1 MKLSDY
7 VFRYLGQKGVRD
19 VFMLSGG
26 GCMHLVDS
34 LGRSGINYVCCLHE
48 QAAGIAAVAYSQY
61 TNGLGVSLVT
71 TGPGG
76 TNAVT
81 AVAGAW
87 TDSVPLLVLSGQV
100 KRNDLSSKAG
110 TRTLGFQEI
119 DIVSVVS
126 PITKYAVTV
135 EDPAEIRYHLDK
147 AVYEATHGRPGPVW
161 IDIPLDVQAGVID
174 EKDLKGFSA
183 DVADNDIS
191 EEVEGA
197 IGLLEKSER
206 PAILAGHG
214 IRLSGAYDDFME
226 LARGLGIPVLT
237 TWKAADFMSDDDPL
251 YFGRPGASGQRGANL
266 IIQNCDLLISIGARM
281 DFGQIGYEHKSF
293 ARCAKKVVVDA
304 DADELRKFDFD
315 IDVAVC
321 ADAKRFIGAMLD
333 HKVRIKD
340 IKQWKERCRRW
351 NDKYPTIREEYFRVH
366 DGISTYALTELLSM
380 NMTSDFVLSPSSSG
394 AAAEIPMQSVRVRN
408 NIRIVNSPG
417 LGSMGFC
424 VPTAL
429 GLAVA
434 SGKKVVCITGDGGFQ
449 MNIQEL
455 ETIRRLNLPIIF
467 FVLNNGGY
475 GSIMNTQRNHFNGN
489 LVGSNPESGVTL
501 PGLKEISEA
510 YSFKFR
516 RFADI
521 SELEKDIGPL
531 MRSDRPTLCEIIV
544 SKSEATQ
551 PRTASRIDKDGMMR
565 SQPLE
570 NMWPFLSEE
579 ELESEMIIPLLRRS

>member
-7 VFRYLGQKGVRD
+7 VFRYLEQKGVRD

-61 TNGLGVSLVT
+61 KNGLGVSLVT

-100 KRNDLSSKAG
+100 KRKDLSSRSG

-135 EDPAEIRYHLDK
+135 EDPAEIKYHLDK
-147 AVYEATHGRPGPVW
+147 AVFEATHGRPGPVW
-161 IDIPLDVQAGVID
+161 IDIPLDVQAGIVD
-174 EKDLKGFSA
+174 ENNLKGFSGN
-183 DVADNDIS
+183 VTENNIS
-191 EEVEGA
+191 EKVKAA
-197 IGLLEKSER
+197 IDLLEKSER

-214 IRLSGAYDDFME
+214 IKLSGAYDDFMK
-226 LARGLGIPVLT
+226 LARRLDIPVMT
-237 TWKAADFMSDDDPL
+237 TWKAADFMQDDDPL

-281 DFGQIGYEHKSF
+281 DFGQIGYEHGSF
-293 ARCAKKVVVDA
+293 ARCAKKVVVDT
-304 DADELRKFDFD
+304 DPNELKKFDFE
-315 IDVAVC
+315 IDVPVC
-321 ADAKRFIGAMLD
+321 ADAKVFIDSMLD
-333 HKVRIKD
+333 RKISVKD
-340 IKQWKERCRRW
+340 IRGWKDRCRHW
-351 NDKYPTIREEYFRVH
+351 NDKYPTIREEYFDVH
-366 DGISTYALTELLSM
+366 DGISTYALTELLSRK
-380 NMTSDFVLSPSSSG
+380 MTDDFVFSPSSSG
-394 AAAEIPMQSVRVRN
+394 AAAEIPMQSVKVRN
-408 NIRIVNSPG
+408 NVRIVNTPG

-434 SGKKVVCITGDGGFQ
+434 SKKKVICITGDGGFQ

-455 ETIRRLNLPIIF
+455 ETIKRLNLPIMF
-467 FVLNNGGY
+467 FVLNNDGY

-489 LVGSNPESGVTL
+489 FVGSNPESGVTL

-521 SELEKDIGPL
+521 SELENGIDPL
-531 MRSDRPTLCEIIV
+531 MACDQPTLCEIMV
-544 SKSEATQ
+544 SKSESTQ

-570 NMWPFLSEE
+570 NMWPFLSDD
-579 ELESEMIIPLLRRS
+579 ELESEMIIPLLR